1 MAQQRNNPDFSP
13 TRIFQPA
20 ASPVDIYFRPNLA
33 QPELPKSAE
42 IYKALAELSPKL
54 NAIASDVS
62 AFGIKQEQ
70 QAGAME
76 VATATNEADLQ
87 RKIAQAIEKSGGFAP
102 WRAQATLE
110 AAGERM
116 VMDKYSK
123 ALYENLD
130 ALSEPTNPDG
140 TMKNPEDVVKKK
152 EELFNAVGLPQNSYY
167 IQKAA
172 IATKQSIDA
181 QFDSRLISLRTQKLK
196 QKNDNDLSDSMF
208 GIWNTVQ
215 DPDQA
220 MAQTA
225 ELLNQYY
232 QKFGTSGYETAM
244 NAFTKWAKGS
254 IAAGDY
260 DTPTKLIA
268 AMGSMASEKGPRIG
282 DIELPARFSAD
293 IRMIAEDLEV
303 SRERF
308 EEKNFANAQRRKAVV
323 TDNAK
328 DAIGYFLT
336 EQSKQGI
343 LPATE
348 KDLYAAVDEIL
359 KKHPGAQEGDL
370 RLYARSVF
378 NDLNS
383 PKPSDKNTLLYL
395 EPLSRSLPTE
405 QFRALAY
412 AAVDVGSLHI
422 TDANRLLTQSASI
435 DEAFGKSGQVS
446 LKDALAEAG
455 LNNYTWAGE
464 NIDDG
469 TKIKMNQTAA
479 AEANNLSIAIAEKA
493 MSMKKD
499 FVNNPTAYERA
510 VQQMTRTMVA
520 ESKAKL
526 LKDNEAA
533 IKAGTLNP
541 EAAISDFYG
550 GPSGIEYFS
559 AQVAGWMGVPKKMDE
574 FGNVIDIDHD
584 SITDGARQTLIDSLV
599 STYNKTPGTVTEK
612 KAAVLKA
619 FNAEKANIR
628 KSVRDGDYYFLP
640 EDLRRK
646 FVKTEEGVVKRTG
659 DITQAPYS
667 QEGKQISEAYAAYS
681 TNQNPNT
688 SAAFSNA
695 RQAAYTKIQADAAS
709 IASQDNTVPLY
720 KKPDGDFR
728 YRTAYADPK
737 SFVSVPK
744 YQIRGDG
751 VYSITSDMNSI
762 IPTDASGN
770 PVKTFDPSATNTY
783 KLSVS
788 FRGLSE
794 QEISSGKT
802 REGFVVTDDMLDWKS
817 NILFSDLQSFKT
829 AYNQYQTDKTGTIA
843 MYADKIK
850 GKIPFD
856 LAEFAKAQATLFKL
870 RRPEAE
876 LPIGTQPEQPQN
888 TTGTESNI

>member
-1 MAQQRNNPDFSP
+1 VAQQRNNPDFSP

-152 EELFNAVGLPQNSYY
+152 EELFNDVGLPQNSYY

-196 QKNDNDLSDSMF
+196 QKNDNDLSDSMV

-244 NAFTKWAKGS
+244 NAFTKWAKGAT
-254 IAAGDY
+254 AAGDY

-303 SRERF
+303 ARERF

-323 TDNAK
+323 TDNAR

-348 KDLYAAVDEIL
+348 KDLYDAVHEIA

-405 QFRALAY
+405 QFRSLAY

-422 TDANRLLTQSASI
+422 SDANRLLTQSASI

-446 LKDALAEAG
+446 LKDSLVEAG
-455 LNNYTWAGE
+455 LNSYLWAGV
-464 NIDDG
+464 NLDDD
-469 TKIKMNQTAA
+469 TKVKLEKAGIT
-479 AEANNLSIAIAEKA
+479 EANNLSTAIAEKA
-493 MSMKKD
+493 KALKNE
-499 FVNNPTAYERA
+499 FVNNPTGYELA
-510 VQQMTRTMVA
+510 LQQMTRAMVA
-520 ESKAKL
+520 ESKARL
-526 LKDNEAA
+526 LKENEAV
-533 IKAGTLNP
+533 IKAGTLDS
-541 EAAISDFYG
+541 EAAVLKFAG
-550 GPSGIEYFS
+550 GPSGIDAF
-559 AQVAGWMGVPKKMDE
+559 VAVAPGYMGIGKKENGEVDTNNPDYGDVYDQLRVSVIADLSKTYE
-574 FGNVIDIDHD
+574 STQGNVMEKEAAVRKRWDKLKGEVRSGIQKGDYFFLSQETQRKYI
-584 SITDGARQTLIDSLV
+584 
-599 STYNKTPGTVTEK
+599 KTPEGIERARNVPVATQAGPAYA
-612 KAAVLKA
+612 KAA
-619 FNAEKANIR
+619 
-628 KSVRDGDYYFLP
+628 
-640 EDLRRK
+640 
-646 FVKTEEGVVKRTG
+646 
-659 DITQAPYS
+659 QAY
-667 QEGKQISEAYAAYS
+667 ID
-681 TNQNPNT
+681 NPNT
-688 SAAFSNA
+688 ATEAEYSKQRA
-695 RQAAYTKIQADAAS
+695 AAYGAAVNGITKITSPNSTMSVMSD
-709 IASQDNTVPLY
+709 
-720 KKPDGDFR
+720 KPNRMFGGAVVTPQ
-728 YRTAYADPK
+728 YVTIPAYEL
-737 SFVSVPK
+737 
-744 YQIRGDG
+744 REDG
-751 VYSITSDMNSI
+751 VYT
-762 IPTDASGN
+762 ASNAAGSYIRDGN
-770 PVKTFDPSATNTY
+770 VMRQFDERSTNEY
-783 KLSVS
+783 KLGVS
-788 FRGLSE
+788 FRGLTE
-794 QEISSGKT
+794 QEIQSGKT
-802 REGFVVTDDMLDWKS
+802 REGFTITDDMLDWGS
-817 NILFSDLQSFKT
+817 NILFPDYAAFKQAAT
-829 AYNQYQTDKTGTIA
+829 QYKNDGTGPIDTYIK
-843 MYADKIK
+843 KIE
-850 GKIPFD
+850 GKLPFD
-856 LAEFAKAQATLFKL
+856 PNRFLEAQRMLFMARQPSSALPIPEPSQATL
-870 RRPEAE
+870 
-876 LPIGTQPEQPQN
+876 QN
-888 TTGTESNI
+888 TTGTESSI